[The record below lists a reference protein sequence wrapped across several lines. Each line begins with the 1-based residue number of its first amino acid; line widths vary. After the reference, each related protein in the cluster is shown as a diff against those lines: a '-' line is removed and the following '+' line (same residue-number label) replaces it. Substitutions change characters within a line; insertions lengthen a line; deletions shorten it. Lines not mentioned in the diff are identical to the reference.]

1 MALLS
6 SAVSR
11 KPSLGFL
18 LNCFVQEIKGFYQ
31 SSLGNEVDFRDIV
44 NVFPNIL
51 TKNLNFKKLRHDFA
65 DERAVITTTL
75 ISSCHW
81 KTPNFLLVKENSE
94 LSQIRTEKQIIPFKT
109 TVNELFNDIYLA
121 IGCFDWKIGVFQQ
134 TVLRGLLY
142 AQRQTLE
149 LDDLTVLRCF
159 RVIFSLKKENYPI
172 YDFTQFFLSTKK
184 ISKVVNFPLT
194 NEKLCLSF
202 WHHKQ
207 EKWLFQFSKLSS
219 SSYVSL

>member
-1 MALLS
+1 M
-6 SAVSR
+6 
-11 KPSLGFL
+11 
-18 LNCFVQEIKGFYQ
+18 
-31 SSLGNEVDFRDIV
+31 
-44 NVFPNIL
+44 
-51 TKNLNFKKLRHDFA
+51 
-65 DERAVITTTL
+65 
-75 ISSCHW
+75 
-81 KTPNFLLVKENSE
+81 LVKENSE

-142 AQRQTLE
+142 AQRQTLV

-219 SSYVSL
+219 GSYVSL